1 MAEDATSPLR
11 AHWPASLRGLFG
23 LFNALYFSFE
33 RRESGR
39 WQHANVMAF
48 RKYFPTQCGP
58 VVLFMV
64 RAKFVCGTMLYKANF
79 QEGTS

>member
-1 MAEDATSPLR
+1 MAEDATGPLP
-11 AHWPASLRGLFG
+11 AHWPASLPG

-39 WQHANVMAF
+39 WQHANLMAF
-48 RKYFPTQCGP
+48 RKYLPTQCGP

-79 QEGTS
+79 QEETS